1 MKRIDFE
8 DAADQLHELIRKTFL
23 DSDLLAALYEN
34 AFDAVESCIVD
45 DGDDCLVVEYV
56 SGLEP

>member
-8 DAADQLHELIRKTFL
+8 DAADQLHELIREA

-34 AFDAVESCIVD
+34 AFGAVESCTVD